1 MAPFY
6 RYIYGT
12 RNILLRCLIFL
23 KSNTCGVVGCELT
36 ARESHKGLTK
46 LGYRNHICKLTATK
60 KDGRS
65 HPSNLSS
72 AFYGMAYS
80 KVAPKII
87 ICLGI
92 R

>member
-1 MAPFY
+1 MASFY
-6 RYIYGT
+6 RYIYGA

-65 HPSNLSS
+65 HPSTSVVHFMVWRTAKLRQR
-72 AFYGMAYS
+72 
-80 KVAPKII
+80 
-87 ICLGI
+87 L
-92 R
+92 